1 VITDGKDVYYV
12 NSLVSGPNNTYD
24 KSQLIHLINYT
35 VDGVTGLS
43 TITYAATTLGI
54 AYSSEE
60 HAENFWQSGANLS
73 GILRPVAGA
82 TLNKTQQSAAK
93 TAFLAQTSSVS
104 GGTSGSVVVLGDG
117 LEYQPISVNPK
128 DSQLLESRQFN
139 VIEICRFFNVPPS
152 LAYSET
158 GKFATAEQQSL
169 DFLNN
174 SLAPLIEKIESEFF
188 RKLFLPSEWNMA
200 ELKFDVEN
208 IFRMDAA
215 TRATYFSTL
224 FRIGGYTTNE
234 IREKVNAPYP
244 VKGGNRAFI
253 EVNLQPTD
261 ALIAEQVNVNTDA
274 PIDNQ
279 VKKGDDTE

>member
-1 VITDGKDVYYV
+1 
-12 NSLVSGPNNTYD
+12 
-24 KSQLIHLINYT
+24 
-35 VDGVTGLS
+35 
-43 TITYAATTLGI
+43 
-54 AYSSEE
+54 
-60 HAENFWQSGANLS
+60 
-73 GILRPVAGA
+73 
-82 TLNKTQQSAAK
+82 
-93 TAFLAQTSSVS
+93 
-104 GGTSGSVVVLGDG
+104 
-117 LEYQPISVNPK
+117 
-128 DSQLLESRQFN
+128 
-139 VIEICRFFNVPPS
+139 
-152 LAYSET
+152 
-158 GKFATAEQQSL
+158 
-169 DFLNN
+169 
-174 SLAPLIEKIESEFF
+174 
-188 RKLFLPSEWNMA
+188 MA